1 MSSLLNLLSQDA
13 YRINVE
19 HRLSTL
25 ETELGSLI
33 RSVDE
38 LTKSTQKLE
47 RIVAKLTLT
56 TPIISILL
64 FVLGV
69 VLGTRI

>member
-33 RSVDE
+33 RSMGE

-69 VLGTRI
+69 VLGTRM